1 MTPNENPTGRLIHLS
16 DDGKST
22 YYMCFTCHEK
32 FNSREAHDAHLKE
45 TGHIKC
51 PHYIAR
57 PRKCST
63 CDEVFH
69 TDADPDHIWG
79 DSLIPSSSMA
89 KLHKH
94 GKETGHYVNVI
105 TDEDIRMNSKDL
117 EISILLEKIT
127 ELHIH
132 GCIDITCDS
141 RKKTEKTFEV
151 LTADEKRLESLRK
164 SKDQEILL
172 LLERIKEL
180 NEWTKHLQLVLSSQ
194 YKKNR

>member
-32 FNSREAHDAHLKE
+32 FNTTEEHDAHLKE
-45 TGHIKC
+45 TGHRKC

-63 CDEVFH
+63 CGEVFH

-79 DSLIPSSSMA
+79 DSLIPSSSMT

-94 GKETGHYVNVI
+94 GKETGHTIYYDDA
-105 TDEDIRMNSKDL
+105 TPQQ
-117 EISILLEKIT
+117 
-127 ELHIH
+127 
-132 GCIDITCDS
+132 
-141 RKKTEKTFEV
+141 
-151 LTADEKRLESLRK
+151 KRLRRK
-164 SKDQEILL
+164 PSNARK
-172 LLERIKEL
+172 
-180 NEWTKHLQLVLSSQ
+180 LSSSF
-194 YKKNR
+194 KNK